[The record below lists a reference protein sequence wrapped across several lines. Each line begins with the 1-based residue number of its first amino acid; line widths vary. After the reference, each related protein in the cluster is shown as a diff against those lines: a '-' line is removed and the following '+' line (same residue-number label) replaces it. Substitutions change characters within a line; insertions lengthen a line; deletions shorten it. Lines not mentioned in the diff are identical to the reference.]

1 MVDVTVT
8 LVRLTFVAA
17 VLTAALQQIFDT
29 KLYQKYLG
37 KGIDGAGSVYCRNF
51 ELRPWISSAVGI
63 YLAFA
68 FQMKALSSGLGPEF
82 ITPSSGTFDEAAI
95 VDMVVTG
102 LIIGGGTKTIKKLAN
117 QFAATRTGVKTTLQ
131 GGP

>member
-8 LVRLTFVAA
+8 LVRLAFVAA

-37 KGIDGAGSVYCRNF
+37 KGIDGEGSIYCKNF

-68 FQMKALSSGLGPEF
+68 FQMKALASGLGPEF
-82 ITPSSGTFDEAAI
+82 ITPSAGTFDEAAI
-95 VDMVVTG
+95 VDMILTG

-117 QFAATRTGVKTTLQ
+117 QFAATQKGVKTTLQ
-131 GGP
+131 GGV